1 MKLLIPQCSLELYQT
16 ENTIDILTIEE
27 PYTFA
32 SVVGDL
38 WQQVTGNDGDCML
51 SELGASMAISK
62 SADIIFNPFSLDC
75 NNSKVLKVIYQVLER
90 EMDTETIELRGKIQ
104 QDLLELMD
112 HIAETEWYPL
122 AYDVNLELPTVFKL
136 CNLKLDFQE
145 SALLERVHNYVRIMH
160 QVCGVRLFVFVNLKQ
175 YFSNREL
182 DLLYQDFLYENIWV
196 VDFESAFRQVIEH
209 ENNVIFDKDFCLIHL
224 D

>member
-27 PYTFA
+27 PSTFA

-136 CNLKLDFQE
+136 CNLTLD
-145 SALLERVHNYVRIMH
+145 
-160 QVCGVRLFVFVNLKQ
+160 FVNLKQ